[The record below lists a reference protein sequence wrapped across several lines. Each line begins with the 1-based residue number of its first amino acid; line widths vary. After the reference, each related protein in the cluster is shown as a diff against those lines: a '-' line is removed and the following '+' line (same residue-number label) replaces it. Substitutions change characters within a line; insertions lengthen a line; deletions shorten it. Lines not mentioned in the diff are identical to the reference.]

1 MIAESYLASGRGLA
15 LRTVRDHLQRQ
26 EQVSLDPSLDGFDPG
41 LSTGRAL
48 IELGYRAKDVAFRG
62 MLAGGMVGGLGSW
75 LITGLTGSLLGGV
88 LGVALG
94 TGIGAVSWLRS
105 RQLHQQVDQLT
116 QAASQAASE
125 RLEPGPLQHTFIDR
139 RYQVGGVFRD
149 VSALRGL
156 ENGELLQRR
165 VEIGSPDTGSHVV
178 VEEDCNSKTL
188 RIRDARGEH
197 HLQGELQL
205 PLGDEPLYI
214 KLADA
219 GSQQVFSNGESQV
232 DLRVISQGLDFGWAK
247 AEVAPGSSPTV
258 WGNGVVVSSTANR
271 LSLFLLNPPID
282 PQALGVATG
291 VGGETGKIGT
301 TSSGWNY
308 GYSHLSEQ
316 APSVGRA
323 AKVLGQSTYFELE
336 RPKFKLRYEP
346 NDGRLRLQ
354 LSQGEQRDLTAEVS
368 EDLRQLRYTSGGREV
383 SQELLARG
391 CVLRF
396 LTDSARIDIIDDV
409 DGLRARKFEG
419 KGVVQEISV
428 ERTAAG
434 YRVEG
439 VEIEPLVSPDLMIEA

>member
-15 LRTVRDHLQRQ
+15 LRTVREHLQRQ

-41 LSTGRAL
+41 LSTGHVL
-48 IELGYRAKDVAFRG
+48 GELGYRAEDVAFRG
-62 MLAGGMVGGLGSW
+62 IMAAGMVGGLGSW
-75 LITGLTGSLLGGV
+75 LITGITGSLLGGV

-94 TGIGAVSWLRS
+94 AGIGAVSWLHS
-105 RQLHQQVDQLT
+105 RQLHQQVDQLA

-125 RLEPGPLQHTFIDR
+125 RLEPGPLQHTFLDR

-149 VSALRGL
+149 VSALRRL

-197 HLQGELQL
+197 HLPGELRL
-205 PLGDEPLYI
+205 PLGDEPLLV

-219 GSQQVFSNGESQV
+219 GWQEVFSNGECRLG
-232 DLRVISQGLDFGWAK
+232 LRVISQGMDFGWAQ
-247 AEVAPGSSPTV
+247 AEVAPASSQTV
-258 WGNGVVVSSTANR
+258 WDNGVIVSSAANR
-271 LSLFLLNPPID
+271 LSVSLLNPPID
-282 PQALGVATG
+282 PQVLGVATG
-291 VGGETGKIGT
+291 VEGETGKVGT

-308 GYSHLSEQ
+308 GYHVSEQ
-316 APSVGRA
+316 APSVGQA
-323 AKVLGQSTYFELE
+323 ARVLGQGTYFELE

-346 NDGRLRLQ
+346 ADATLLL
-354 LSQGEQRDLTAEVS
+354 LSHGEQRELRAEVS
-368 EDLRQLRYTSGGREV
+368 EDLQQVRYSSGGHQV

-396 LTDSARIDIIDDV
+396 LTDSARIDIVEDV

-419 KGVVQEISV
+419 RGVAQDIPV

-439 VEIEPLVSPDLMIEA
+439 MEIEPLISPDLIIQA